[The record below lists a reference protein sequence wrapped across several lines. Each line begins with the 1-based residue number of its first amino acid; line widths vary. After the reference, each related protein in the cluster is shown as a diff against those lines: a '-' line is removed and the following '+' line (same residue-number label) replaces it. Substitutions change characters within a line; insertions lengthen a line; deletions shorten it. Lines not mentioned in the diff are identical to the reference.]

1 MNKLITKNP
10 VQRFKE
16 GKKIE
21 KFQLGGNPKPGTVIQ
36 LAGKFYT
43 RRNDGQWVDKDG
55 KRYVSDLHKNVGV
68 TEFRPFKDKVYIET
82 SSGFKGYEYTDASG
96 RKVREP
102 INSSKV
108 TRTSNRNQSMGK
120 QSQPV
125 KKSVRTSESAV
136 ATNTPKEG
144 WFTKKL
150 KNATRVSFPMLNI
163 TDAANK
169 VIFGNNKGQ
178 QPKTTNNENN
188 TNQPTKKS
196 IRVSKSDVTTN
207 QPNKMQKV
215 VDVAANAF
223 DALPGGFQL
232 FPGLRMPIDVYKT
245 RQGKE
250 SNWSLL
256 KPIAP
261 YLFPEVSPNTNQK
274 ITNRGDLNIIS
285 SNTPDWLLRRMGPT
299 PATVVKQPVQ
309 ETEVE
314 QPVQETGSVPTV
326 SSETPTSTST
336 TVTSSATNLG
346 KRNSGRR
353 YSGRNSGKN
362 YRTTKIQSNIL
373 STPPSYNI
381 EDLSGQVVTPTF
393 ENVTTTIETPN
404 IIAPTATYNRRDTR
418 QFLRDIG
425 FNPYNFTGD
434 QRRAL
439 RMVINGVADDYDRN
453 LVQQMG
459 L

>member
-43 RRNDGQWVDKDG
+43 RRSDGQWVDKDG

-108 TRTSNRNQSMGK
+108 TRTSNRNQSIGK

-125 KKSVRTSESAV
+125 KKSVRVSKSAV
-136 ATNTPKEG
+136 AIDNKPKEG
-144 WFTKKL
+144 QFTKKL
-150 KNATRVSFPMLNI
+150 RNATRVSFPILNI
-163 TDAANK
+163 PDA
-169 VIFGNNKGQ
+169 VISGY
-178 QPKTTNNENN
+178 PNE
-188 TNQPTKKS
+188 T
-196 IRVSKSDVTTN
+196 
-207 QPNKMQKV
+207 QKV
-215 VDVAANAF
+215 VDVAVKAF

-232 FPGLRMPIDVYKT
+232 FPGLRMPIDVHKT

-250 SNWSLL
+250 SSWSLL

-299 PATVVKQPVQ
+299 KLQRTAFPMQ

-314 QPVQETGSVPTV
+314 QPVQKTESIPTA
-326 SSETPTSTST
+326 SSETPTST
-336 TVTSSATNLG
+336 TVTSSTTNLG
-346 KRNSGRR
+346 KRNSGR
-353 YSGRNSGKN
+353 NSRRN

-373 STPPSYNI
+373 PTPPSYNI
-381 EDLSGQVVTPTF
+381 GDLSGQIVTPTF
-393 ENVTTTIETPN
+393 ENVATTIETPN

-418 QFLRDIG
+418 QFLRDMG

>member
-16 GKKIE
+16 GRKIVKAKTGTSLFE
-21 KFQLGGNPKPGTVIQ
+21 FGAKDFGGIKTNKNGNRYYTIGDRNIFENGEIWSTKTGT
-36 LAGKFYT
+36 K
-43 RRNDGQWVDKDG
+43 
-55 KRYVSDLHKNVGV
+55 VG
-68 TEFRPFKDKVYIET
+68 
-82 SSGFKGYEYTDASG
+82 
-96 RKVREP
+96 
-102 INSSKV
+102 INSAIAKEYASTKD
-108 TRTSNRNQSMGK
+108 REQNQ
-120 QSQPV
+120 PI
-125 KKSVRTSESAV
+125 KKSVRVSESAV

-215 VDVAANAF
+215 VDVAVNAF

-250 SNWSLL
+250 SSWSLL

-274 ITNRGDLNIIS
+274 ITNREDLNIIN

-299 PATVVKQPVQ
+299 TQRTATPTTIVEQPVQ

-314 QPVQETGSVPTV
+314 QPVQKTESVPTV
-326 SSETPTSTST
+326 SSKTPTSTST